1 MACITD
7 QQQVNAVTLHLS
19 GLYANFEFDLELAM
33 SFSTALTH
41 NDSQA
46 INLPADVLKVEVHAP
61 GQERIISPEGHSWD
75 QFFKAG
81 AAVSEDF
88 LAERASQTQVERDDL

>member
-46 INLPADVLKVEVHAP
+46 INLPADVLKVEVRAP
-61 GQERIISPEGHSWD
+61 GQERSSRQWGIRGTSFQGWT
-75 QFFKAG
+75 
-81 AAVSEDF
+81 
-88 LAERASQTQVERDDL
+88 RSQR